1 MPILQWLDEDIN
13 PGYPIASRNDLQAPC
28 MIAAASE
35 RPGRTAESIPMTPHP
50 ESERLARALTRCELL
65 VQEWAGCAYRS
76 SSPEYSNRDD
86 LITGAGAKKTGGRWN
101 PKGSFHTVYAS
112 LDFETAAAE
121 AMAFNRRFRIAEHMA
136 MPRVFA
142 ALEAQLTRVLDLRR
156 GPVRSALK
164 VSADRL
170 TAEQWWKLQERGK
183 EALTQAIGR
192 LAWHAKW
199 QALIVPSAA
208 RRGGANLIVFPANL
222 EPPESW
228 LRIHKPYDLPPR
240 A

>member
-1 MPILQWLDEDIN
+1 
-13 PGYPIASRNDLQAPC
+13 
-28 MIAAASE
+28 
-35 RPGRTAESIPMTPHP
+35 MTPHP
-50 ESERLARALTRCELL
+50 ESERLARALARCEVLA
-65 VQEWAGCAYRS
+65 QAWAGFVYRS
-76 SSPEYSNRDD
+76 SSSEYSNRDD

-101 PKGSFHTVYAS
+101 PMGSFHTIYAS

-121 AMAFNRRFRIAEHMA
+121 ALAYNRRFRIPDHLA

-142 ALEAQLTRVLDLRR
+142 ALEAQLARVLDLRR

-164 VSADRL
+164 LSVDRL
-170 TAEQWWKLQERGK
+170 TAEEWWKLQKRGK
-183 EALTQAIGR
+183 EAITQAIGR

-208 RRGGANLIVFPANL
+208 RPAGVNLIVFPANL

-228 LRIHKPYDLPPR
+228 LKIHKPDDLPPNPSR
-240 A
+240 